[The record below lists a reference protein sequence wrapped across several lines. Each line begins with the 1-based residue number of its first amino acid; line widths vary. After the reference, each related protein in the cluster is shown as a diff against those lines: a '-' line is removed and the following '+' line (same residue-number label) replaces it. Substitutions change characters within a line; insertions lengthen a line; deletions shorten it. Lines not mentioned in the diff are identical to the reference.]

1 MRTKAR
7 NRTEEI
13 VYDRYTAAAKAKE
26 GALCCPV
33 DYDPE
38 FLKIIPR
45 EVIDRDYGCGDPSKY
60 IQPGDTVLDLGS
72 GTGKICF
79 IAAQKVGAAGKVI
92 GVDFNDEMLE
102 IARRHHPLIAER
114 LEYDNIRFLR
124 GRIQDLSDSPD
135 ELDAYLAANPVHSGR
150 DLDQYEVFRKELADR
165 APLIRKD
172 SVDIIVSNCVLNLVS
187 QPEKQQLFSEM
198 FRVLKRGG
206 RVAISDIVSDE
217 DVPAPFQKDPELWS
231 GCIAGA
237 FREDRFLEAFEQ
249 AGFHAIQITKYEQ
262 TPWQTVKGVEFRSV
276 TITACKGKQGP
287 CRERNQAVLYKG
299 PWKKVEDDDG
309 HVLIRGKRMAVCDK
323 TYHIMTGEPYADQV
337 LSIPPIKEIPLDQT
351 RLFACQEMAI
361 RDPRETK
368 GKRYRKTVSVADS
381 SCGPD
386 ECC

>member
-1 MRTKAR
+1 MGTTAQ

-13 VYDRYTAAAKAKE
+13 VYDRYAAAAKAKE

-38 FLKIIPR
+38 LLKIIPK
-45 EVIDRDYGCGDPSKY
+45 EVIDRDYGCGDPSRY

-79 IAAQKVGAAGKVI
+79 IAAQKAGASGKVI

-102 IARRHHPLIAER
+102 VARRHHPVVAER
-114 LEYDNIRFLR
+114 LGYDNIRFLR
-124 GRIQDLSDSPD
+124 GRIQNLSDSPD
-135 ELDAYLAANPVHSGR
+135 ELDAYLAANPVRSGN
-150 DLDQYEVFRKELADR
+150 DLDHYEAFRKELAGR
-165 APLIRKD
+165 APLIRDD

-187 QPEKQQLFSEM
+187 QPEKLQLFSEM

-206 RVAISDIVSDE
+206 SVATSDIVSDE
-217 DVPAPFQKDPELWS
+217 DVPASLQKDPKLWS

-237 FREDRFLEAFEQ
+237 FREDRFMEAFEQ
-249 AGFHAIQITKYEQ
+249 AGFHAIQIEKYEQ

-276 TITACKGKQGP
+276 TITARKGKQGP

-323 TYHIMTGEPYADQV
+323 TYHILTSEPYADQV
-337 LSIPPIKEIPLDQT
+337 TPIPPMKDIPLDQA
-351 RLFACQEMAI
+351 RPFACQETAI

-368 GKRYRKTVSVADS
+368 GKRYRKTVAAADS

-386 ECC
+386 GCC